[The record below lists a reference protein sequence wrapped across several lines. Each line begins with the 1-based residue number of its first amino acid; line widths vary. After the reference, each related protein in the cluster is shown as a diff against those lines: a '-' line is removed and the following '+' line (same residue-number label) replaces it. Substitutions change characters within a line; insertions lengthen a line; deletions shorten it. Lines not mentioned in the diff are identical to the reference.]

1 MAQRAKQ
8 DLTTGPIG
16 LTLLT
21 FALPTLATSVLQS
34 LNGSINAVWVG
45 RFLGEEA
52 LAAASNANLILFLTM
67 SFVFGFG
74 MAGTILVGQA
84 WGRKDVDAVRRVIGS
99 VIGGFLALAFVM
111 AALGWIFAPQ
121 ILDLMGV
128 APGAR
133 EFALTYLRIIF
144 LAIPSGMVL
153 MVFMMALRGTGD
165 AMTPMWVMGISAVI
179 DCTLNPVLI
188 LGLGPFPEMGIAGA
202 ATATLVTNVVGL
214 AGTLVYVYARDL
226 PVRLRGPELAYLKPD
241 PALVRRIMGMG
252 LPMGMQMI
260 VMSLSSVT
268 MLGLVNRQGVDT
280 TAAYGVALQLWT
292 YVAMPAMALSGAVSA
307 MAAQNI
313 GAGKWDRIG
322 RITGYGIF
330 YNLAGTG
337 ALVLLLAIAD
347 RPALALFLGGDS
359 PALPIAQHIQLIAT
373 WSYIIAGVTMV
384 LFGTVRANGAVWV
397 PLIILTVTMI
407 PIRVG
412 FAVAG
417 QDWLG
422 ADAIW
427 AAFPASSLVSL
438 LLAAAYYRWGK
449 WRKPK
454 PGMTRPGPDRA
465 VEEANASLDPDG
477 KMTPTG

>member
-1 MAQRAKQ
+1 MASRAKQ

-16 LTLLT
+16 PTLLK
-21 FALPTLATSVLQS
+21 FAIPTLATSVLQS

-84 WGRKDVDAVRRVIGS
+84 WGRKDVDGVRRVIGS
-99 VIGGFLALAFVM
+99 VIGGFLALAVLM

-128 APGAR
+128 AAGAR

-165 AMTPMWVMGISAVI
+165 AMTPMWVMGISAVV
-179 DCTLNPVLI
+179 DCTLNPLLI
-188 LGLGPFPEMGIAGA
+188 LGVGPFPEMGIAGA
-202 ATATLVTNVVGL
+202 ATATLVTNIAGL
-214 AGTLVYVYARDL
+214 IGTLIYVYARDL
-226 PVRLRGPELAYLKPD
+226 PVRLRGAELAYLKPD
-241 PALVRRIMGMG
+241 PALVKRIMGMG

-313 GAGKWDRIG
+313 GAGKWDRISA
-322 RITGYGIF
+322 ITRHGVLF
-330 YNLAGTG
+330 NLVGTG
-337 ALVLLLAIAD
+337 TLVALLAIAD

-397 PLIILTVTMI
+397 PLIILTTTMI

-417 QDWLG
+417 QAWLG

-427 AAFPASSLVSL
+427 AAFPASSAVSMV
-438 LLAAAYYRWGK
+438 LALAYYRWGK
-449 WRKPK
+449 WRRPK
-454 PGMTRPGPDRA
+454 PGMARPTPDRA
-465 VEEANASLDPDG
+465 IEEANAALDPDG